1 MKIDTH
7 VLFLIVI
14 VGIISVGLVGANV
27 LSSDQS
33 MKQEVFDGIK
43 ISVPSDSNFV
53 KTGDG
58 VYKDSKYGVTIHT
71 FKNNDS
77 MINYLKNTK
86 NSKIVPVE
94 NQPPQS
100 VAFKKGDT
108 INILVTNGQ
117 EGVSVS
123 SKDGGLT
130 TQIANNIV
138 FSDNHKS
145 QKPVPVLSVAPP
157 TMTKEKDFN
166 LIMLLIANVDTKFF
180 NINLFQA
187 ATGIVVNNFNA
198 NHADQV
204 FLNNIEI
211 ITDSFSGHS
220 NDSASDGI
228 DHSNVDDVIITDNDN
243 ATSSAGGKN
252 TTSSGDDLAN
262 EVSTKLMNDSSSS
275 NNAPSSSQSS
285 PASSSPAS
293 SSPSQ
298 PASSGSSSG
307 GAVAS
312 PSSSPSSPS
321 SSPSSSSPSSSS
333 SSNTPKYSYD
343 DCKQLVE
350 QYLVNLKGYEI
361 DNHEQSGDSYVFYI
375 VDSTHNDKSM
385 GVITVDAK
393 TGQIDDSQ
401 FNK

>member
-145 QKPVPVLSVAPP
+145 QKPVPVLNVAPP

-187 ATGIVVNNFNA
+187 NLPIIIGHYNEVHMNDIGFVFENPNA
-198 NHADQV
+198 PNV
-204 FLNNIEI
+204 
-211 ITDSFSGHS
+211 DSL

-262 EVSTKLMNDSSSS
+262 EVSSKLLNDSSSS

-321 SSPSSSSPSSSS
+321 SSPSSSS

-361 DNHEQSGDSYVFYI
+361 DNHDQSGDSYVFYI

>member
-145 QKPVPVLSVAPP
+145 QKPVPVLNVAPP
-157 TMTKEKDFN
+157 TMTKDKDFN
-166 LIMLLIANVDTKFF
+166 LIMLLIADVDTNIF
-180 NINLFQA
+180 NLNLFQLN
-187 ATGIVVNNFNA
+187 IVPVIDQFNEIHA
-198 NHADQV
+198 NQFV
-204 FLNNIEI
+204 NIEFI
-211 ITDSFSGHS
+211 PDSDGVYS
-220 NDSASDGI
+220 NDSISDSA
-228 DHSNVDDVIITDNDN
+228 DHSNADDVIITDTGN
-243 ATSSAGGKN
+243 ATSAAGGKN

-321 SSPSSSSPSSSS
+321 SSS
-333 SSNTPKYSYD
+333 SSNTPKYSYE

-350 QYLVNLKGYEI
+350 QYLINLKGYEI
-361 DNHEQSGDSYVFYI
+361 DKYEQSGDTYEFYI
-375 VDSTHNDKSM
+375 VDSTHNNQDM
-385 GVITVDAK
+385 GIITVDAK
-393 TGQIDDSQ
+393 TGQLDDTK
-401 FNK
+401 FIK

>member
-187 ATGIVVNNFNA
+187 ATGIVINNYNEIHMNDIGIVTNQFNRY
-198 NHADQV
+198 D
-204 FLNNIEI
+204 
-211 ITDSFSGHS
+211 DSINVST
-220 NDSASDGI
+220 SDGI
-228 DHSNVDDVIITDNDN
+228 DHSNVDDVIITDNGN

-321 SSPSSSSPSSSS
+321 SSPSSSS

>member
-7 VLFLIVI
+7 VLFLIAI

-27 LSSDQS
+27 LSNDHS
-33 MKQEVFDGIK
+33 MKQDVFDGIK

-187 ATGIVVNNFNA
+187 ATGIVINNYNEIHMNDIGIVTNQFNRY
-198 NHADQV
+198 D
-204 FLNNIEI
+204 
-211 ITDSFSGHS
+211 DSINVST
-220 NDSASDGI
+220 SDGI
-228 DHSNVDDVIITDNDN
+228 DHSNADDVIITDTGNS
-243 ATSSAGGKN
+243 TSAAGGKN

-321 SSPSSSSPSSSS
+321 SSPSSSS
-333 SSNTPKYSYD
+333 SSNTPKYSYE

-361 DNHEQSGDSYVFYI
+361 DNHDQSGDSYVFYI

>member
-7 VLFLIVI
+7 VLFLIAI

-27 LSSDQS
+27 LSNDHS
-33 MKQEVFDGIK
+33 MKQDVFDGIK

-187 ATGIVVNNFNA
+187 ATGIVINNYNEIHMNDIGIVTNQFNRY
-198 NHADQV
+198 D
-204 FLNNIEI
+204 
-211 ITDSFSGHS
+211 DSINVST
-220 NDSASDGI
+220 SDGI
-228 DHSNVDDVIITDNDN
+228 DHSNADDVIITDTGNS
-243 ATSSAGGKN
+243 TSAAGGKN

-285 PASSSPAS
+285 PASSSSAS

-321 SSPSSSSPSSSS
+321 SSPSSSS
-333 SSNTPKYSYD
+333 SSNTPKYSYE

-361 DNHEQSGDSYVFYI
+361 DNHDQSGDSYVFYI

>member
-58 VYKDSKYGVTIHT
+58 VYKDSKYGVNIHT

-145 QKPVPVLSVAPP
+145 QKPVPVLNVAPP
-157 TMTKEKDFN
+157 TMTKDKDFN
-166 LIMLLIANVDTKFF
+166 LIMLLIADVDTNIF
-180 NINLFQA
+180 NLNLFQLN
-187 ATGIVVNNFNA
+187 IVPVIDQFNEIHA
-198 NHADQV
+198 NQFV
-204 FLNNIEI
+204 NIEFI
-211 ITDSFSGHS
+211 PDSDGVYS
-220 NDSASDGI
+220 NDSISDSA
-228 DHSNVDDVIITDNDN
+228 DHSNADDVIITDTGN
-243 ATSSAGGKN
+243 ATSAAGGKN

-285 PASSSPAS
+285 SASSSPAS

-312 PSSSPSSPS
+312 PSSSPSN
-321 SSPSSSSPSSSS
+321 PSSSS
-333 SSNTPKYSYD
+333 SSNTPKYSYE

-350 QYLVNLKGYEI
+350 QYLINLKGYEI
-361 DNHEQSGDSYVFYI
+361 DKYEQSGDTYEFYI
-375 VDSTHNDKSM
+375 VDSTHNNQDM
-385 GVITVDAK
+385 GIITVDAK
-393 TGQIDDSQ
+393 TGQLDDTK
-401 FNK
+401 FIK

>member
-145 QKPVPVLSVAPP
+145 QKPVPVLNVAPP
-157 TMTKEKDFN
+157 TMTKDKDFN
-166 LIMLLIANVDTKFF
+166 LIMLLIADVDTNIF
-180 NINLFQA
+180 NLNLFQLN
-187 ATGIVVNNFNA
+187 IVPVIDQFNEI
-198 NHADQV
+198 HADQFV
-204 FLNNIEI
+204 NIEFI
-211 ITDSFSGHS
+211 PDSDGVYS
-220 NDSASDGI
+220 NDSISDSA
-228 DHSNVDDVIITDNDN
+228 DHSNADDVIITDTGN
-243 ATSSAGGKN
+243 ATSAAGGKN
-252 TTSSGDDLAN
+252 DTSSGDDLAN

-321 SSPSSSSPSSSS
+321 SSPSSSS

-350 QYLVNLKGYEI
+350 QYLINLKGYEI
-361 DNHEQSGDSYVFYI
+361 DKYEQSGDTYEFYI
-375 VDSTHNDKSM
+375 VDSTHNNQDM
-385 GVITVDAK
+385 GIITVDAK
-393 TGQIDDSQ
+393 TGQLDDTK
-401 FNK
+401 FIK

>member
-145 QKPVPVLSVAPP
+145 QKPVPVLNVAPP
-157 TMTKEKDFN
+157 TMTKDKDFN

-180 NINLFQA
+180 NLNLFQLN
-187 ATGIVVNNFNA
+187 IVPVIDQFNEIHA
-198 NHADQV
+198 NQFV
-204 FLNNIEI
+204 NIEFI
-211 ITDSFSGHS
+211 PDSDGVYS
-220 NDSASDGI
+220 NDSISDSA
-228 DHSNVDDVIITDNDN
+228 DHSNADDVIITDTGN
-243 ATSSAGGKN
+243 ATSAAGGKN

-321 SSPSSSSPSSSS
+321 SSPSSSS

-350 QYLVNLKGYEI
+350 QYLINLKGYEI
-361 DNHEQSGDSYVFYI
+361 DKYEQSGDTYEFYI
-375 VDSTHNDKSM
+375 VDSTHNNQDM
-385 GVITVDAK
+385 GIITVDAK
-393 TGQIDDSQ
+393 TGQLDDTK
-401 FNK
+401 FIK

>member
-145 QKPVPVLSVAPP
+145 QKPVPVLNVAPP
-157 TMTKEKDFN
+157 TMTKDKDFN
-166 LIMLLIANVDTKFF
+166 LIMLLIADVDTNIF
-180 NINLFQA
+180 NLNLFQLN
-187 ATGIVVNNFNA
+187 IVPVIDQFNEIHA
-198 NHADQV
+198 NQFV
-204 FLNNIEI
+204 NIEFI
-211 ITDSFSGHS
+211 PDSDGVYS
-220 NDSASDGI
+220 NDSISDSA
-228 DHSNVDDVIITDNDN
+228 DHSNADDVIITDTGN
-243 ATSSAGGKN
+243 ATSAAGGKN

-312 PSSSPSSPS
+312 PSSSPSN
-321 SSPSSSSPSSSS
+321 PSSSS
-333 SSNTPKYSYD
+333 SSNTPKYSYE

-350 QYLVNLKGYEI
+350 QYLINLKGYEI
-361 DNHEQSGDSYVFYI
+361 DKYEQSGDTYEFYI
-375 VDSTHNDKSM
+375 VDSTHNNQDM
-385 GVITVDAK
+385 GIITVDAK
-393 TGQIDDSQ
+393 TGQLDDTK
-401 FNK
+401 FIK

>member
-7 VLFLIVI
+7 VLFLIAI
-14 VGIISVGLVGANV
+14 VGIISAGLVGANV

-53 KTGDG
+53 KTADG

-71 FKNNDS
+71 FKNNES

-86 NSKIVPVE
+86 NSKVVPVE

-100 VAFKKGDT
+100 VAFKQGDT

-130 TQIANNIV
+130 TKIANNIV

-157 TMTKEKDFN
+157 VMEEEKDFN
-166 LIMLLIANVDTKFF
+166 LIMLLIADVNTNIFNLNVLQANIPSVVQNF
-180 NINLFQA
+180 NEAHVNHI
-187 ATGIVVNNFNA
+187 GIVSIFNNQ
-198 NHADQV
+198 DDGYS
-204 FLNNIEI
+204 NI
-211 ITDSFSGHS
+211 TNSG
-220 NDSASDGI
+220 
-228 DHSNVDDVIITDNDN
+228 DHSNVDDVIINQTGN
-243 ATSSAGGKN
+243 ASSAAGGKN
-252 TTSSGDDLAN
+252 TTSSGDNLAN
-262 EVSTKLMNDSSSS
+262 EVSTKLLNSSSS
-275 NNAPSSSQSS
+275 NNA
-285 PASSSPAS
+285 
-293 SSPSQ
+293 
-298 PASSGSSSG
+298 
-307 GAVAS
+307 

-321 SSPSSSSPSSSS
+321 SSPSSS
-333 SSNTPKYSYD
+333 TPKYSYD

-350 QYLVNLKGYEI
+350 NYLKNLKTMKI
-361 DNHEQSGDSYVFYI
+361 DKHDQSGDTYVFYI
-375 VDSTHNDKSM
+375 VDTAKNNKNM
-385 GVITVDAK
+385 GTITVDAK
-393 TGQIDDSQ
+393 TGKLDDTH

>member
-145 QKPVPVLSVAPP
+145 QKPVPVLNVAPP
-157 TMTKEKDFN
+157 TMTKDKDFN
-166 LIMLLIANVDTKFF
+166 LIMLLIADVDTNIF
-180 NINLFQA
+180 NLNLFQLNIA
-187 ATGIVVNNFNA
+187 NVIGQFNEVHA
-198 NHADQV
+198 NQY
-204 FLNNIEI
+204 FNLNNIKI
-211 ITDSFSGHS
+211 ITGSDDGFSNASTSDSV
-220 NDSASDGI
+220 
-228 DHSNVDDVIITDNDN
+228 DHSNVDDVIITDTGN
-243 ATSSAGGKN
+243 ATSDAGGKN
-252 TTSSGDDLAN
+252 ATSSGDDLAN
-262 EVSTKLMNDSSSS
+262 EVSTKLLNDSSSS

-321 SSPSSSSPSSSS
+321 SPSSSS
-333 SSNTPKYSYD
+333 SSNTPKYSYE

-350 QYLVNLKGYEI
+350 QYLINLKGYEI
-361 DNHEQSGDSYVFYI
+361 DKYEQSGDTYEFYI
-375 VDSTHNDKSM
+375 VDSTHNNQDM
-385 GVITVDAK
+385 GIITVDAK
-393 TGQIDDSQ
+393 TGQLDDTK
-401 FNK
+401 FIK

>member
-145 QKPVPVLSVAPP
+145 QKPVPVLNVAPP

-187 ATGIVVNNFNA
+187 NLPIIIGHYNEVHMNDIGFVFENPNA
-198 NHADQV
+198 PNV
-204 FLNNIEI
+204 
-211 ITDSFSGHS
+211 DSL

-262 EVSTKLMNDSSSS
+262 EVSSKLLNDSSSS

-321 SSPSSSSPSSSS
+321 SSPSSSS
-333 SSNTPKYSYD
+333 SSNTPNYSYD

-361 DNHEQSGDSYVFYI
+361 DNHAQSGDSYVFYI

>member
-187 ATGIVVNNFNA
+187 ATGIVINNYNEIHMNDIGIVTNQFNRY
-198 NHADQV
+198 D
-204 FLNNIEI
+204 
-211 ITDSFSGHS
+211 DSINVST
-220 NDSASDGI
+220 SDGI
-228 DHSNVDDVIITDNDN
+228 DHSNADDVIITDTGNS
-243 ATSSAGGKN
+243 TSAAGGKN

-285 PASSSPAS
+285 PASSSSAS

-321 SSPSSSSPSSSS
+321 SPSSSS
-333 SSNTPKYSYD
+333 SSNTPKYSYE

-350 QYLVNLKGYEI
+350 QYLINLKGYEI
-361 DNHEQSGDSYVFYI
+361 DKYEQSGDTYEFYI
-375 VDSTHNDKSM
+375 VDSTHNNQDM
-385 GVITVDAK
+385 GIITVDAK
-393 TGQIDDSQ
+393 TGQLDDTK
-401 FNK
+401 FIK

>member
-145 QKPVPVLSVAPP
+145 QKPVPVLNVAPP

-187 ATGIVVNNFNA
+187 NLPIIIGHYNEVHMNDIGFVFENPNA
-198 NHADQV
+198 PNV
-204 FLNNIEI
+204 
-211 ITDSFSGHS
+211 DSL

-228 DHSNVDDVIITDNDN
+228 DHSNVDDVIITDNGN

-298 PASSGSSSG
+298 PASSGSSS

-393 TGQIDDSQ
+393 TGQLDDTK
-401 FNK
+401 FIK

>member
-187 ATGIVVNNFNA
+187 ATGIVINNYNEIHMNDIGIVTNQFNRY
-198 NHADQV
+198 D
-204 FLNNIEI
+204 
-211 ITDSFSGHS
+211 DSINVST
-220 NDSASDGI
+220 SDGI
-228 DHSNVDDVIITDNDN
+228 DHSNADDVIITDTGNS
-243 ATSSAGGKN
+243 TSAAGGKN

-285 PASSSPAS
+285 PASSSSAS

-321 SSPSSSSPSSSS
+321 SSPSSSS
-333 SSNTPKYSYD
+333 SSNTPKYSYE

-361 DNHEQSGDSYVFYI
+361 DNHDQSGDSYVFYI

>member
-145 QKPVPVLSVAPP
+145 QKPVPVLNVAPP
-157 TMTKEKDFN
+157 TMTKDKDFN
-166 LIMLLIANVDTKFF
+166 LIMLLIADVDTNIF
-180 NINLFQA
+180 NLNLFQLN
-187 ATGIVVNNFNA
+187 IVPVIDQFNEIHA
-198 NHADQV
+198 NQFV
-204 FLNNIEI
+204 NIEFI
-211 ITDSFSGHS
+211 PDSDGVYS
-220 NDSASDGI
+220 NDSISDSA
-228 DHSNVDDVIITDNDN
+228 DHSNADDVIITDTGN
-243 ATSSAGGKN
+243 ATSAAGGKN

-262 EVSTKLMNDSSSS
+262 EVSTKLLNDSSSS

-321 SSPSSSSPSSSS
+321 SSPSSSS

-350 QYLVNLKGYEI
+350 QYLINLKGYEI
-361 DNHEQSGDSYVFYI
+361 DKYEQSGDTYEFYI
-375 VDSTHNDKSM
+375 VDSTHNNQDM
-385 GVITVDAK
+385 GIITVDAK
-393 TGQIDDSQ
+393 TGQLDDTK
-401 FNK
+401 FIK

>member
-157 TMTKEKDFN
+157 VMEEEKDFN

-187 ATGIVVNNFNA
+187 NLPIIIGHYNEVHMNDIGFVFENPNA
-198 NHADQV
+198 PNV
-204 FLNNIEI
+204 
-211 ITDSFSGHS
+211 DSL

-262 EVSTKLMNDSSSS
+262 EVSSKLLNDSSSS

-321 SSPSSSSPSSSS
+321 SSQSSSS
-333 SSNTPKYSYD
+333 SSNTPKYSYG

-361 DNHEQSGDSYVFYI
+361 DNHDQSGDSYVFYI

>member
-7 VLFLIVI
+7 VLFLIAI

-27 LSSDQS
+27 LSNDHS
-33 MKQEVFDGIK
+33 MKQDVFDGIK

-187 ATGIVVNNFNA
+187 ATGIVVNNFN
-198 NHADQV
+198 
-204 FLNNIEI
+204 EI
-211 ITDSFSGHS
+211 HMNDIGIVTNQFNRYDDSINVST
-220 NDSASDGI
+220 SDGI
-228 DHSNVDDVIITDNDN
+228 DHSNADDVIITDTGNS
-243 ATSSAGGKN
+243 TSAAGGKN

-285 PASSSPAS
+285 PASSSSAS

-312 PSSSPSSPS
+312 PSSSPSSP
-321 SSPSSSSPSSSS
+321 SSSPSSSS

>member
-1 MKIDTH
+1 
-7 VLFLIVI
+7 
-14 VGIISVGLVGANV
+14 
-27 LSSDQS
+27 

-53 KTGDG
+53 KTEDG

-145 QKPVPVLSVAPP
+145 QKPVPVLNVAPP
-157 TMTKEKDFN
+157 TMTKDKDFN
-166 LIMLLIANVDTKFF
+166 LIMLLIADVDTNIF
-180 NINLFQA
+180 NLNLFQLN
-187 ATGIVVNNFNA
+187 IVPVIDQFNEI
-198 NHADQV
+198 HADQFV
-204 FLNNIEI
+204 NIEFI
-211 ITDSFSGHS
+211 PDSDGVYS
-220 NDSASDGI
+220 NDSISDST
-228 DHSNVDDVIITDNDN
+228 DHSNADDVIITDTGN
-243 ATSSAGGKN
+243 ATSAAGGKN

-262 EVSTKLMNDSSSS
+262 EVSSKLLNDSSSS

-307 GAVAS
+307 AVAS

-321 SSPSSSSPSSSS
+321 SSPASSSPSSSS

-350 QYLVNLKGYEI
+350 QYLINLKGYEI

-393 TGQIDDSQ
+393 TGQLDDSQ

>member
-1 MKIDTH
+1 
-7 VLFLIVI
+7 
-14 VGIISVGLVGANV
+14 
-27 LSSDQS
+27 

-43 ISVPSDSNFV
+43 ISVPSHSNFV
-53 KTGDG
+53 NTGDG

-145 QKPVPVLSVAPP
+145 QKPVPVLNVAPP

-187 ATGIVVNNFNA
+187 NLAIVIGHYNEVHMNDIGFVFENPNA
-198 NHADQV
+198 PNV
-204 FLNNIEI
+204 
-211 ITDSFSGHS
+211 DSL

-262 EVSTKLMNDSSSS
+262 EVSSKLLNDSSSS

-285 PASSSPAS
+285 PASSSPPS

-321 SSPSSSSPSSSS
+321 SSQSSSS
-333 SSNTPKYSYD
+333 SSNTPKYSYE

>member
-145 QKPVPVLSVAPP
+145 QKPVPVLNVAPP
-157 TMTKEKDFN
+157 TMTKDKDFN
-166 LIMLLIANVDTKFF
+166 LIMLLIADVDTNIF
-180 NINLFQA
+180 NLNLFQLN
-187 ATGIVVNNFNA
+187 IVPVIDQFNEI
-198 NHADQV
+198 HADQFV
-204 FLNNIEI
+204 NIEFI
-211 ITDSFSGHS
+211 PDSDGVYS
-220 NDSASDGI
+220 NDSISDSA
-228 DHSNVDDVIITDNDN
+228 DHSNADDVIITDTGN
-243 ATSSAGGKN
+243 ATSAAGGKN

-321 SSPSSSSPSSSS
+321 SSPSSSS

-350 QYLVNLKGYEI
+350 QYLINLKGYEI
-361 DNHEQSGDSYVFYI
+361 DKYEQSGDTYEFYI
-375 VDSTHNDKSM
+375 VDSTHNNQDM
-385 GVITVDAK
+385 GIITVDAK
-393 TGQIDDSQ
+393 TGQLDDTK
-401 FNK
+401 FIK

>member
-27 LSSDQS
+27 LSNDQS

-145 QKPVPVLSVAPP
+145 QKPVPVLNVAPP

-166 LIMLLIANVDTKFF
+166 LIMLLIADVDTNIF
-180 NINLFQA
+180 NLNLFQLN
-187 ATGIVVNNFNA
+187 IVPVIDQFNEIHA
-198 NHADQV
+198 NQFV
-204 FLNNIEI
+204 NIEFI
-211 ITDSFSGHS
+211 PDSDGVYS
-220 NDSASDGI
+220 NDSISDSA
-228 DHSNVDDVIITDNDN
+228 DHSNADDVIITDTGN
-243 ATSSAGGKN
+243 ATSAAGGKN

-321 SSPSSSSPSSSS
+321 SSS
-333 SSNTPKYSYD
+333 SSNTPKYSYE

-350 QYLVNLKGYEI
+350 QYLINLKGYEI
-361 DNHEQSGDSYVFYI
+361 DKYEQSGDTYEFYI
-375 VDSTHNDKSM
+375 VDSTHNNQDM
-385 GVITVDAK
+385 GIITVDAK
-393 TGQIDDSQ
+393 TGQLDDTK
-401 FNK
+401 FIK

>member
-138 FSDNHKS
+138 FRAGMGFAIAGAMGEDE
-145 QKPVPVLSVAPP
+145 VA
-157 TMTKEKDFN
+157 TGSAIYQGFQGVKENMAKKEEKKKEKEKN
-166 LIMLLIANVDTKFF
+166 KEEKEK
-180 NINLFQA
+180 
-187 ATGIVVNNFNA
+187 
-198 NHADQV
+198 ADK
-204 FLNNIEI
+204 EKEG
-211 ITDSFSGHS
+211 DKAK
-220 NDSASDGI
+220 DKKEEK
-228 DHSNVDDVIITDNDN
+228 
-243 ATSSAGGKN
+243 KN
-252 TTSSGDDLAN
+252 
-262 EVSTKLMNDSSSS
+262 
-275 NNAPSSSQSS
+275 
-285 PASSSPAS
+285 
-293 SSPSQ
+293 
-298 PASSGSSSG
+298 
-307 GAVAS
+307 
-312 PSSSPSSPS
+312 
-321 SSPSSSSPSSSS
+321 
-333 SSNTPKYSYD
+333 
-343 DCKQLVE
+343 
-350 QYLVNLKGYEI
+350 
-361 DNHEQSGDSYVFYI
+361 
-375 VDSTHNDKSM
+375 
-385 GVITVDAK
+385 
-393 TGQIDDSQ
+393 
-401 FNK
+401 

>member
-27 LSSDQS
+27 LSNDHS

-145 QKPVPVLSVAPP
+145 QKPVPVLNVAPP

-180 NINLFQA
+180 NLNLFQLN
-187 ATGIVVNNFNA
+187 IVPVIDQFNEI
-198 NHADQV
+198 HADQV
-204 FLNNIEI
+204 LNIESVYNS
-211 ITDSFSGHS
+211 DGGYS
-220 NDSASDGI
+220 NSSESDGI
-228 DHSNVDDVIITDNDN
+228 DHSNADDVIITDTGNS
-243 ATSSAGGKN
+243 TSAAGGKN

-285 PASSSPAS
+285 PASSSSAS

-321 SSPSSSSPSSSS
+321 SSPSSSS
-333 SSNTPKYSYD
+333 SSNTPKYSYE

-361 DNHEQSGDSYVFYI
+361 DNHDQSGDSYVFYI

>member
-145 QKPVPVLSVAPP
+145 QKPVPVLNVAPP
-157 TMTKEKDFN
+157 TMTKDKDFN
-166 LIMLLIANVDTKFF
+166 LIMLLIADVDTNIF
-180 NINLFQA
+180 NLNLFQLN
-187 ATGIVVNNFNA
+187 IVPVIDQFNEIHA
-198 NHADQV
+198 NQFV
-204 FLNNIEI
+204 NIEFI
-211 ITDSFSGHS
+211 PDSDGVYS
-220 NDSASDGI
+220 NDSISDSA
-228 DHSNVDDVIITDNDN
+228 DHSNADDVIITDTGN
-243 ATSSAGGKN
+243 ATSDAGGKN
-252 TTSSGDDLAN
+252 ATSSGDDLAN
-262 EVSTKLMNDSSSS
+262 EVSSKLLNDSSSS

-312 PSSSPSSPS
+312 PSSSPSN
-321 SSPSSSSPSSSS
+321 PSSSS
-333 SSNTPKYSYD
+333 SSNTPKYSYE

-350 QYLVNLKGYEI
+350 QYLINLKGYEI
-361 DNHEQSGDSYVFYI
+361 DKYEQSGDTYEFYI
-375 VDSTHNDKSM
+375 VDSTHNNQDM
-385 GVITVDAK
+385 GIITVDAK
-393 TGQIDDSQ
+393 TGQLDDTK
-401 FNK
+401 FIK

>member
-145 QKPVPVLSVAPP
+145 QKPVPVLNVAPP
-157 TMTKEKDFN
+157 TMTKDKDFN
-166 LIMLLIANVDTKFF
+166 LIMLLIADVDTNIF
-180 NINLFQA
+180 NLNLFQLN
-187 ATGIVVNNFNA
+187 IVPVIDQFNEIHA
-198 NHADQV
+198 NQFV
-204 FLNNIEI
+204 NIEFI
-211 ITDSFSGHS
+211 PD
-220 NDSASDGI
+220 SDGVYSNASTSDSV
-228 DHSNVDDVIITDNDN
+228 DHSNVDDVIITDTGN
-243 ATSSAGGKN
+243 ATSDAGGKN
-252 TTSSGDDLAN
+252 ATSSGDDLAN
-262 EVSTKLMNDSSSS
+262 EVSSKLLNDSSSS

-312 PSSSPSSPS
+312 PSSSPSN
-321 SSPSSSSPSSSS
+321 PSSSS
-333 SSNTPKYSYD
+333 SSNTPKYSYE

-350 QYLVNLKGYEI
+350 QYLINLKGYEI
-361 DNHEQSGDSYVFYI
+361 DKYEQSGDTYEFYI
-375 VDSTHNDKSM
+375 VDSTHNNQDM
-385 GVITVDAK
+385 GIITVDAK
-393 TGQIDDSQ
+393 TGQLDDTK
-401 FNK
+401 FIK

>member
-145 QKPVPVLSVAPP
+145 QKPVPVLNVAPP
-157 TMTKEKDFN
+157 TMTKDKDFN
-166 LIMLLIANVDTKFF
+166 LIMLLIADVDTNIF
-180 NINLFQA
+180 NLNLFQLN
-187 ATGIVVNNFNA
+187 IVPVIDQFNEIHA
-198 NHADQV
+198 NQFV
-204 FLNNIEI
+204 NIEFI
-211 ITDSFSGHS
+211 PDSDGVYS
-220 NDSASDGI
+220 NDSISDSA
-228 DHSNVDDVIITDNDN
+228 DHSNADDVIITDTGN
-243 ATSSAGGKN
+243 ATSAAGGKN
-252 TTSSGDDLAN
+252 ATSSGDDLAN
-262 EVSTKLMNDSSSS
+262 EVSTKLLNDSSSS

-285 PASSSPAS
+285 PASSSSAS

-321 SSPSSSSPSSSS
+321 SSPSSSS

-350 QYLVNLKGYEI
+350 QYLINLKGYEI
-361 DNHEQSGDSYVFYI
+361 DKYEQSGDTYEFYI
-375 VDSTHNDKSM
+375 VDSTHNNQDM
-385 GVITVDAK
+385 GIITVDAK
-393 TGQIDDSQ
+393 TGQLDDTK
-401 FNK
+401 FIK

>member
-145 QKPVPVLSVAPP
+145 QKPVPVLNVAPP

-166 LIMLLIANVDTKFF
+166 LIMLLISNVDTKFF

-187 ATGIVVNNFNA
+187 NLPIIIGHYNEVHMNDIGFVFENPNA
-198 NHADQV
+198 PNV
-204 FLNNIEI
+204 
-211 ITDSFSGHS
+211 DSL

-262 EVSTKLMNDSSSS
+262 EVSSKLLNDSSSS

-285 PASSSPAS
+285 SASSSPAS

-361 DNHEQSGDSYVFYI
+361 DNHDQSGDSYVFYI

>member
-145 QKPVPVLSVAPP
+145 QKPVPVLNVAPP

-187 ATGIVVNNFNA
+187 NLPIIIGHYNEVHMNDIGFVFENPNA
-198 NHADQV
+198 PNV
-204 FLNNIEI
+204 
-211 ITDSFSGHS
+211 DSL

-228 DHSNVDDVIITDNDN
+228 DHSNVDDVIITDTGNS
-243 ATSSAGGKN
+243 TSAAGGKN

-321 SSPSSSSPSSSS
+321 SSPSSSS

-350 QYLVNLKGYEI
+350 QYLINLKGYEI
-361 DNHEQSGDSYVFYI
+361 DKYEQSGDTYEFYI
-375 VDSTHNDKSM
+375 VDSTHNNQDM
-385 GVITVDAK
+385 GIITVDAK
-393 TGQIDDSQ
+393 TGQLDDTK
-401 FNK
+401 FIK

>member
-145 QKPVPVLSVAPP
+145 QKPVPVLNVAPP

-166 LIMLLIANVDTKFF
+166 LIMLLIADVDTNIF
-180 NINLFQA
+180 NLNLFQLN
-187 ATGIVVNNFNA
+187 IVPVIDQFNEIHA
-198 NHADQV
+198 NQFV
-204 FLNNIEI
+204 NIEFI
-211 ITDSFSGHS
+211 PDSDGVYS
-220 NDSASDGI
+220 NDSISDSA
-228 DHSNVDDVIITDNDN
+228 DHSNADDVIITDTGN
-243 ATSSAGGKN
+243 ATSAAGGKN

-285 PASSSPAS
+285 SASSSPAS

-312 PSSSPSSPS
+312 PSSSPSN
-321 SSPSSSSPSSSS
+321 PSSSS
-333 SSNTPKYSYD
+333 SSNTPKYSYE

-350 QYLVNLKGYEI
+350 QYLINLKGYEI
-361 DNHEQSGDSYVFYI
+361 DKYEQSGDTYEFYI
-375 VDSTHNDKSM
+375 VDSTHNNQDM
-385 GVITVDAK
+385 GIITVDAK
-393 TGQIDDSQ
+393 TGQLDDTK
-401 FNK
+401 FIK

>member
-145 QKPVPVLSVAPP
+145 QKPVPVLNVAPP
-157 TMTKEKDFN
+157 TMTKDKDFN
-166 LIMLLIANVDTKFF
+166 LIMLLIADVDTNIF
-180 NINLFQA
+180 NLNLFQLN
-187 ATGIVVNNFNA
+187 IVPVIDQFNEIHA
-198 NHADQV
+198 NQFV
-204 FLNNIEI
+204 NIEFI
-211 ITDSFSGHS
+211 PDSDGVYS
-220 NDSASDGI
+220 NDSISDSA
-228 DHSNVDDVIITDNDN
+228 DHSNADDVIITDTGNS
-243 ATSSAGGKN
+243 TSASGGKN

-298 PASSGSSSG
+298 HASSGSSSG

-321 SSPSSSSPSSSS
+321 SSPSSSS

-350 QYLVNLKGYEI
+350 QYLINLKGYEI
-361 DNHEQSGDSYVFYI
+361 DKYEQSGDTYEFYI
-375 VDSTHNDKSM
+375 VDSTHNNQDM
-385 GVITVDAK
+385 GIITVDAK
-393 TGQIDDSQ
+393 TGQLDDTK
-401 FNK
+401 FIK

>member
-145 QKPVPVLSVAPP
+145 QKPVPVLNVAPP
-157 TMTKEKDFN
+157 TMTKDKDFN
-166 LIMLLIANVDTKFF
+166 LIMLLIADVDTNIF
-180 NINLFQA
+180 NLNLFQLN
-187 ATGIVVNNFNA
+187 IVPVIDQFNEIHA
-198 NHADQV
+198 NQFV
-204 FLNNIEI
+204 NIEFI
-211 ITDSFSGHS
+211 PDSDGVYS
-220 NDSASDGI
+220 NDSIS
-228 DHSNVDDVIITDNDN
+228 
-243 ATSSAGGKN
+243 
-252 TTSSGDDLAN
+252 
-262 EVSTKLMNDSSSS
+262 
-275 NNAPSSSQSS
+275 
-285 PASSSPAS
+285 
-293 SSPSQ
+293 
-298 PASSGSSSG
+298 
-307 GAVAS
+307 
-312 PSSSPSSPS
+312 
-321 SSPSSSSPSSSS
+321 
-333 SSNTPKYSYD
+333 
-343 DCKQLVE
+343 CWR
-350 QYLVNLKGYEI
+350 
-361 DNHEQSGDSYVFYI
+361 
-375 VDSTHNDKSM
+375 
-385 GVITVDAK
+385 
-393 TGQIDDSQ
+393 
-401 FNK
+401 